1 MVKNMKAL
9 SFSDRKYNF
18 GIMMHKLRIQNLDKN
33 QKPDSG
39 TKNHTKTKLDKN
51 LIKDPEK
58 WNKFQKKFQDEFENK
73 IKLMEEIRQKKMENI
88 LIKSIYPQKNEYNKA
103 LAK

>member
-1 MVKNMKAL
+1 MVKNIKAL

-18 GIMMHKLRIQNLDKN
+18 RILMHKLRYQNLDKN

-39 TKNHTKTKLDKN
+39 PKNQTKTELDKN
-51 LIKDPEK
+51 PIKDPEK
-58 WNKFQKKFQDEFENK
+58 WDKLQKKFQDEFENK
-73 IKLMEEIRQKKMENI
+73 IKLMEEIRQKKMDNI

-103 LAK
+103 LVP